1 MIGSKGHNKR
11 FLQISFISAMLCF
24 AALALLATEFHGFY
38 HQGLDS
44 AKVSAKHKRSP
55 GSPTYSECVSQ
66 LTFQSTNGRLYVN
79 GIPFDLKGLNWFG
92 MEDTDMV
99 PEGCSGYYSNI
110 PTCYAFYF
118 NFIQSNGFNA
128 LRFPLALDAIDNN
141 YAINQYPFN
150 SSWKYLDI
158 LTNFVET
165 AADYGLLIM
174 LDFHLIY
181 HGTQIPDLWND
192 TTFSNTKITQLIQKV
207 IDLYDN
213 QWNILAIDLKNEPH
227 GTASWGDGK
236 STDWRLAS
244 QQFANYLYAN
254 QPTWLAFVEGV
265 EGNTAGVTSTYS
277 GQWGGNLI
285 GAVDFPLE
293 VTDPSRLVYSVH
305 VYGPDVT
312 TQSYFNAPNY
322 PANLPAIWQQQWG
335 FVSGQTGN
343 AVVLGEWGGKTVTGS
358 SDELYENELASWLV
372 ANGDQANFYW
382 DLNPTSWNTGGI
394 LLSDWKTPD
403 SRKLTLLASVQPTP
417 TVFTKSGQNI
427 CITSYSTDAPLSFV
441 PSAPPSTIS
450 PTLSPTSSPTLSPTS
465 APILSPT
472 PSPTHAPT
480 LSPTSSSIPSFPI
493 QAANYLVI
501 FTVVTGNLGAQ
512 GTARCT
518 LQTST
523 HQPRVYL
530 GYTFAAGSTIIFQ
543 SDVYFNPPVLSIQVD
558 TKAVDNWDLVE
569 IQITTDGYQQI
580 FSYNDVLSASN
591 SPITLTP
598 N

>member
-44 AKVSAKHKRSP
+44 AKVSQAKHKRSP

-335 FVSGQTGN
+335 FCQRSN
-343 AVVLGEWGGKTVTGS
+343 
-358 SDELYENELASWLV
+358 
-372 ANGDQANFYW
+372 
-382 DLNPTSWNTGGI
+382 
-394 LLSDWKTPD
+394 
-403 SRKLTLLASVQPTP
+403 RKC
-417 TVFTKSGQNI
+417 G
-427 CITSYSTDAPLSFV
+427 C
-441 PSAPPSTIS
+441 
-450 PTLSPTSSPTLSPTS
+450 
-465 APILSPT
+465 
-472 PSPTHAPT
+472 
-480 LSPTSSSIPSFPI
+480 
-493 QAANYLVI
+493 
-501 FTVVTGNLGAQ
+501 
-512 GTARCT
+512 AR
-518 LQTST
+518 
-523 HQPRVYL
+523 RM
-530 GYTFAAGSTIIFQ
+530 GR
-543 SDVYFNPPVLSIQVD
+543 
-558 TKAVDNWDLVE
+558 
-569 IQITTDGYQQI
+569 
-580 FSYNDVLSASN
+580 
-591 SPITLTP
+591 
-598 N
+598 